1 MVPVNGP
8 QLAHRDY
15 NMWVL
20 SFVPDSL
27 LLWIVNTI
35 LIVGAI
41 GSFLSFF
48 VLHKILNKFPALAPY
63 HLLIQIVSIV
73 LLVAGVY
80 LKGGYGVEM
89 AWRERV
95 ADLEAKIKVAEA
107 KSEQANIDLA
117 AKQKEK
123 VKVVKEVQ
131 VVIKEK
137 IVQVA
142 SKIDAECKV
151 DPDAIS
157 IINDAA
163 KNQVRTKK

>member
-1 MVPVNGP
+1 
-8 QLAHRDY
+8 
-15 NMWVL
+15 MWML

-27 LLWIVNTI
+27 LYWIVNTI
-35 LIVGAI
+35 LVIGAI

-95 ADLEAKIKVAEA
+95 ANLEAKIKVAEA

>member
-1 MVPVNGP
+1 M
-8 QLAHRDY
+8 
-15 NMWVL
+15 L

-27 LLWIVNTI
+27 LFWIVNTI

-48 VLHKILNKFPALAPY
+48 VLHKILNRFPALAPY

>member
-1 MVPVNGP
+1 
-8 QLAHRDY
+8 
-15 NMWVL
+15 MWML

-27 LLWIVNTI
+27 LFWIVNTI
-35 LIVGAI
+35 LIIGAI

-89 AWRERV
+89 AWREKI

-151 DPDAIS
+151 DPKAIE

>member
-1 MVPVNGP
+1 
-8 QLAHRDY
+8 
-15 NMWVL
+15 MWML

-80 LKGGYGVEM
+80 LKGGYSVEM

-95 ADLEAKIKVAEA
+95 ADLEAKIKVAE
-107 KSEQANIDLA
+107 EQSSTANDQIRTVV
-117 AKQKEK
+117 KEK
-123 VKVVKEVQ
+123 IKVVKEVQ
-131 VVIKEK
+131 VVVQERIKEVEK
-137 IVQVA
+137 
-142 SKIDAECKV
+142 KIDAECKV
-151 DPDAIS
+151 DSEAIN

>member
-1 MVPVNGP
+1 
-8 QLAHRDY
+8 
-15 NMWVL
+15 MWML
-20 SFVPDSL
+20 SFVHDSL
-27 LLWIVNTI
+27 LLWLVNTI

-63 HLLIQIVSIV
+63 HLLIQIISIV

-142 SKIDAECKV
+142 GKIDAECKV
-151 DPDAIS
+151 DPDAIT

-163 KNQVRTKK
+163 KNQVRSKK

>member
-1 MVPVNGP
+1 
-8 QLAHRDY
+8 
-15 NMWVL
+15 MWML

-27 LLWIVNTI
+27 LFWIVNTI
-35 LIVGAI
+35 LIIGAI

-80 LKGGYGVEM
+80 LKGGHGVEM
-89 AWRERV
+89 AWREKI

-131 VVIKEK
+131 IVIKEK

-142 SKIDAECKV
+142 SKIDSECKV
-151 DPDAIS
+151 DPEAIN

>member
-1 MVPVNGP
+1 
-8 QLAHRDY
+8 
-15 NMWVL
+15 MWML

-27 LLWIVNTI
+27 LFWLVNTI

-89 AWRERV
+89 SWRKRV

>member
-1 MVPVNGP
+1 
-8 QLAHRDY
+8 
-15 NMWVL
+15 MWML

-27 LLWIVNTI
+27 LFWIVNAI

-89 AWRERV
+89 AWREKV

-131 VVIKEK
+131 VVIQEK

-142 SKIDAECKV
+142 NKIDSECKV
-151 DPDAIS
+151 DPEAIN

>member
-1 MVPVNGP
+1 M
-8 QLAHRDY
+8 
-15 NMWVL
+15 L

-27 LLWIVNTI
+27 LFWIVNTI
-35 LIVGAI
+35 LVVGAI

-123 VKVVKEVQ
+123 IKVVKEVQ

-142 SKIDAECKV
+142 GKIDAECKV
-151 DPDAIS
+151 DPEAIN

>member
-1 MVPVNGP
+1 VSG
-8 QLAHRDY
+8 QLPEQADY
-15 NMWVL
+15 NMWML

>member
-1 MVPVNGP
+1 M
-8 QLAHRDY
+8 
-15 NMWVL
+15 L

-27 LLWIVNTI
+27 LYWIVNTI
-35 LIVGAI
+35 LVIGAI

-95 ADLEAKIKVAEA
+95 ADLEAKIKVAE
-107 KSEQANIDLA
+107 EQSSTANDQIRTVV
-117 AKQKEK
+117 KEK
-123 VKVVKEVQ
+123 IKVVKEVQ
-131 VVIKEK
+131 VVVQERIKEVEK
-137 IVQVA
+137 
-142 SKIDAECKV
+142 KIDAECKV
-151 DPDAIS
+151 DSEAIN